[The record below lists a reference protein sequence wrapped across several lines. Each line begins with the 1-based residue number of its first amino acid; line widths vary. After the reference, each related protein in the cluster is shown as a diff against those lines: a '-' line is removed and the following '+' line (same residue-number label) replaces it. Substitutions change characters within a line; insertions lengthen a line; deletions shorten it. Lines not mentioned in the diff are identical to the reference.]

1 MLKIV
6 KQAENKNSTDSD
18 GLSMNIL
25 KQVFQYVSQPF
36 TDICN
41 KSLFYGI
48 FPNKMKTAKVI
59 PLFKSGDNDTFSNYR
74 PVSLLS
80 QFSKI
85 LEKVFYNRLESFI
98 NKQNILAEEQFGFR
112 KSRSTSMAISLLIEN
127 LTDANDEKN
136 FTTGVFI
143 DLKKAFDTI
152 DHNILLKKFDHY
164 GIRGIANSWIRSY
177 LSERNQFVSLDDFNS
192 SLMNI
197 SFGVPQGSI
206 LGPLLF
212 IIYINDI
219 CNVSDVLKLVLFADD
234 TNIFCSGKN
243 LTALCETVSQEL
255 DKLNIWFRVNKLS
268 LNISKTNFI
277 IFGNRK
283 QTDQANITIN
293 KINIERVYVTKFLGV
308 LIDHKLNWKA
318 HIDNICS
325 KIARN
330 ISIIYKASKV
340 LNTHTLRSLY
350 CTLILP
356 YLNYCAENWGN
367 TYETNLIRIFL
378 KQKRAIRIITKSSF
392 YDHTNPLFK
401 SLNILKLKDL
411 INLKNAI
418 FMFKVFNQQLPPK
431 LLSMFQVN
439 HNDHYNLRKK
449 QHFILKQIR
458 TKQKEMCLSIQGIK
472 LWDSIPDDIKN
483 SRTVDIFKL
492 RYKYFLINQ
501 Y

>member
-1 MLKIV
+1 
-6 KQAENKNSTDSD
+6 
-18 GLSMNIL
+18 
-25 KQVFQYVSQPF
+25 
-36 TDICN
+36 
-41 KSLFYGI
+41 
-48 FPNKMKTAKVI
+48 
-59 PLFKSGDNDTFSNYR
+59 
-74 PVSLLS
+74 
-80 QFSKI
+80 
-85 LEKVFYNRLESFI
+85 
-98 NKQNILAEEQFGFR
+98 
-112 KSRSTSMAISLLIEN
+112 MAISLIIEN
-127 LTDANDEKN
+127 LTDANDEKK
-136 FTTGVFI
+136 FTTGVFV

-152 DHNILLKKFDHY
+152 DHNILLKKLDHY

-192 SLMNI
+192 SLMDI
-197 SFGVPQGSI
+197 TFGVPQGSI
-206 LGPLLF
+206 LGPQLF

-219 CNVSDVLKLVLFADD
+219 CNVSNVLKLVLFADD

-243 LTALCETVSQEL
+243 LTSLCETVSQEL

-283 QTDQANITIN
+283 HTDQANITIN

-340 LNTHTLRSLY
+340 LNTHSLRSLY

-367 TYETNLIRIFL
+367 TYETNLNRIFL

-392 YDHTNPLFK
+392 YDHTNPLFN

-411 INLKNAI
+411 IELKNAI
-418 FMFKVFNQQLPPK
+418 FMYKVFNQQLPPK

-449 QHFILKQIR
+449 SIL
-458 TKQKEMCLSIQGIK
+458 S
-472 LWDSIPDDIKN
+472 
-483 SRTVDIFKL
+483 
-492 RYKYFLINQ
+492 
-501 Y
+501 